1 MSMRRA
7 FGICP
12 DCNARNV
19 NRRLRLSVRIESRA
33 YVKRTTP
40 RLACNHRFRRE
51 LAKKSEASAPPFRIA
66 LSVLRQAVTS
76 SI

>member
-40 RLACNHRFRRE
+40 LSNHRFRRE
-51 LAKKSEASAPPFRIA
+51 LAKSEKLQRRLFG
-66 LSVLRQAVTS
+66 
-76 SI
+76 